1 MYKCGIILTLVVFY
15 QTGVQLSGRPAGEL
29 LHRVLGRVHGRHH
42 RHVGKRAQTNDKDH
56 VMYKQNYG
64 KDFTKVINNP
74 VQVNQ
79 YLNPDEICKAIAAC
93 P

>member
-1 MYKCGIILTLVVFY
+1 MIV
-15 QTGVQLSGRPAGEL
+15 
-29 LHRVLGRVHGRHH
+29 
-42 RHVGKRAQTNDKDH
+42 KR
-56 VMYKQNYG
+56 
-64 KDFTKVINNP
+64 KVINNP

>member
-1 MYKCGIILTLVVFY
+1 
-15 QTGVQLSGRPAGEL
+15 
-29 LHRVLGRVHGRHH
+29 
-42 RHVGKRAQTNDKDH
+42 
-56 VMYKQNYG
+56 MYKQNYG
-64 KDFTKVINNP
+64 KVINNP